1 MAVRKKLG
9 HGSLVTVNAT
19 AVAKLKMFK
28 PSGRKR
34 DLVDVTCFDDAAVD
48 NLDTDPPDYGEIEF
62 TALWDSADTD
72 TTAIENFF
80 DNDDATERS
89 ATVVLSIRNVG
100 TGTAP
105 AASNWTYNTY
115 TYTGRITEI
124 TPGNVESKTELSYTF
139 KMKVNAKPTKT

>member
-1 MAVRKKLG
+1 
-9 HGSLVTVNAT
+9 
-19 AVAKLKMFK
+19 MFK

-34 DLVDVTCFDDAAVD
+34 DLVDVTCFDDVAVD

-62 TALWDSADTD
+62 TALWDSADAD

-105 AASNWTYNTY
+105 TASTWTYNTY
-115 TYTGRITEI
+115 TYTGRFTEI
-124 TPGNVESKTELSYTF
+124 TYGNVESKTELSITF